1 MTVYKITER
10 QNVVKQSA
18 VFVFFLS
25 ILAIVGQE
33 MVARLRVGIFRN
45 EDPVN
50 TEVFTGCGIYYCCMN
65 GICRYFLNFD
75 ATSYTFS

>member
-33 MVARLRVGIFRN
+33 MVARLRVGIFQK
-45 EDPVN
+45 
-50 TEVFTGCGIYYCCMN
+50 
-65 GICRYFLNFD
+65 
-75 ATSYTFS
+75 